1 MAPAEF
7 VQVVQASV
15 GRHVHQLPFLWQ
27 TTSGSKCLVK
37 LHTLWSESEW
47 AGVTRVIWTK
57 KDCDC
62 IHSLCPWDLSL
73 FKLNKCVYSGRP
85 ALGPFKCLLFLS
97 PTASLLC
104 SILESTI
111 PTSKAKQEVFWGFF
125 FAFPTCQKVKKKLL
139 KTAANK
145 PSLSIPGFV
154 FTC

>member
-57 KDCDC
+57 KRLRL
-62 IHSLCPWDLSL
+62 HTFPLP
-73 FKLNKCVYSGRP
+73 
-85 ALGPFKCLLFLS
+85 LGSQFIQ
-97 PTASLLC
+97 A
-104 SILESTI
+104 E
-111 PTSKAKQEVFWGFF
+111 
-125 FAFPTCQKVKKKLL
+125 
-139 KTAANK
+139 
-145 PSLSIPGFV
+145 
-154 FTC
+154 

>member
-57 KDCDC
+57 KKTATAY
-62 IHSLCPWDLSL
+62 IPFAPGIS
-73 FKLNKCVYSGRP
+73 VYS
-85 ALGPFKCLLFLS
+85 S
-97 PTASLLC
+97 
-104 SILESTI
+104 
-111 PTSKAKQEVFWGFF
+111 
-125 FAFPTCQKVKKKLL
+125 
-139 KTAANK
+139 
-145 PSLSIPGFV
+145 
-154 FTC
+154 